1 MMDSEPSDAL
11 DYSSD
16 RFTSSLGGVGKKCI
30 HLI

>member
-16 RFTSSLGGVGKKCI
+16 RFTSSLGGVGKKFI
-30 HLI
+30 YFL